1 MLTEK
6 NGRSVLF
13 GKTSNQHLQLEGN
26 NHEAGSITE
35 DNYKDKEPKEVLK
48 KYNKQKK
55 KQFVTSKDIV
65 RSAQKVKDKSIE
77 KEIQERCLFSIVA
90 GGKQR
95 KNLRIQNQMLNENMK
110 SLLSK
115 KNHKNVCVRK
125 R

>member
-55 KQFVTSKDIV
+55 KTICNIKRYRKKCTKGKRQKHRERNPRKMSVLYSCWWKTAKKSQDSKPN
-65 RSAQKVKDKSIE
+65 A
-77 KEIQERCLFSIVA
+77 
-90 GGKQR
+90 
-95 KNLRIQNQMLNENMK
+95 
-110 SLLSK
+110 
-115 KNHKNVCVRK
+115 
-125 R
+125 